1 MKAKPLSTLVGGACA
16 ALSLS
21 ACVAIPKEEPPPP
34 TRADRHAIAVAQT
47 GARLDVA
54 VTANDFALTM
64 EQRGQLDSFARE
76 YLRGGHGPIVLSAP
90 SGGANADAAARLSHE
105 IRMRLTEAGVPYA
118 AIAGSTYDGSQ
129 AADAPIV
136 LSFTRYEATAPDCA
150 PLWRQDL
157 AHQSNNQ
164 AYESF
169 GCSAQANLA
178 AMIEDPHDLVEPRG
192 ETARD
197 GVRRAV
203 VMDHYRKG
211 ETTGASRTGDER
223 VSISSAVQ

>member
-1 MKAKPLSTLVGGACA
+1 MKALPLTALLGSACA

-21 ACVAIPKEEPPPP
+21 ACVSVPKQEPPPASA
-34 TRADRHAIAVAQT
+34 ADRHQITVQET
-47 GARLDVA
+47 GARLDIPVA
-54 VTANDFALTM
+54 AGAFALTAQ
-64 EQRGQLDSFARE
+64 QRDQLSGFASA
-76 YLRGGHGPIVLSAP
+76 YLRSGHGPIVLSVP
-90 SGGANADAAARLSHE
+90 GGGGNADSAARISHE
-105 IRMRLTEAGVPYA
+105 MRMRLTEAGVPYA

-129 AADAPIV
+129 SEAPIV
-136 LSFTRYEATAPDCA
+136 LSFTHFEATAPECA

-178 AMIEDPHDLVEPRG
+178 AMIEDPRDLMQPRD

-197 GVRRAV
+197 GARRAE
-203 VMDHYRKG
+203 VMEHYRAG
-211 ETTGASRTGDER
+211 EQTHAERSSDER
-223 VSISSAVQ
+223 VSISSAVR